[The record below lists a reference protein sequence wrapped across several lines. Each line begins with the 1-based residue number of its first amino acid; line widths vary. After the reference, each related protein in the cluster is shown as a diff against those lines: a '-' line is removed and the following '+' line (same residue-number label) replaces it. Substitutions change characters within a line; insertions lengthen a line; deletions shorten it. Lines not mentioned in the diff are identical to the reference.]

1 MGPTNNHERAIARIV
16 DDLDT
21 EGRLSP
27 TSIEDVIA
35 HLSFAMTKADSVF
48 LVRYIR
54 WRMDH
59 PIAQEGP
66 GVSDVEEDSK

>member
-1 MGPTNNHERAIARIV
+1 MGPTNNHERAIVRIV

-21 EGRLSP
+21 EDRLSP

-35 HLSFAMTKADSVF
+35 HLNFAMSKTDSEF

-59 PIAQEGP
+59 PIL
-66 GVSDVEEDSK
+66 K

>member
-1 MGPTNNHERAIARIV
+1 MGPTNSHERAIARIV

-27 TSIEDVIA
+27 TSIEDVIV
-35 HLSFAMTKADSVF
+35 HLNFAMTKTDSKF
-48 LVRYIR
+48 LVDYIR

-59 PIAQEGP
+59 PIA
-66 GVSDVEEDSK
+66 K

>member
-1 MGPTNNHERAIARIV
+1 MGPTNNHERTIAKIV
-16 DDLDT
+16 DDLDS

-35 HLSFAMTKADSVF
+35 HLNFAMTKTDSVF
-48 LVRYIR
+48 LVKYIR

-59 PIAQEGP
+59 PI
-66 GVSDVEEDSK
+66 VK

>member
-1 MGPTNNHERAIARIV
+1 MGPTNSHERAIARIV
-16 DDLDT
+16 DDLDA

-35 HLSFAMTKADSVF
+35 HLNFAMTKTDSKF
-48 LVRYIR
+48 LVDYIR

-59 PIAQEGP
+59 PIA
-66 GVSDVEEDSK
+66 K